1 MRPAHGSA
9 GIEAFRPYGRPVG
22 VLTDAGWRVPPLA
35 DGDGG
40 GMDRLRRSV
49 SRFSTGEEH
58 AHRRAAI
65 EDLLAQ
71 IDPDALRAASRQLA
85 RADPTPP
92 VVPRVPLTALA
103 QALGVDDPAAVAA
116 LVPPVA
122 AAYIPG
128 AGAGAAAAGAGAGA
142 AAAGAGA
149 GGAAAGAGAGAAA
162 AGAGAGGAAAGAGAG
177 AAAAGAGAGGAAAG
191 AGAGAAAAGA
201 GAGAAAAG
209 AGAGGAAAGAGA
221 GAAAAG
227 AGAGTVAA
235 GAGAGAAAAGAGAG
249 GGTADAAADELL
261 ARLGAARAAVLVQSC
276 LPVTAWVRVALDRGI
291 SLDEVLATAPPVP
304 ATSRW
309 RDGETVTVPLDGIPF
324 GAGPRRCPGQAH
336 ARALADGVL
345 DALRPA

>member
-149 GGAAAGAGAGAAA
+149 GGAAAGAGAGGAAAAGAGAGAAA

-191 AGAGAAAAGA
+191 AGAGAAAAG
-201 GAGAAAAG
+201 
-209 AGAGGAAAGAGA
+209 
-221 GAAAAG
+221 AG